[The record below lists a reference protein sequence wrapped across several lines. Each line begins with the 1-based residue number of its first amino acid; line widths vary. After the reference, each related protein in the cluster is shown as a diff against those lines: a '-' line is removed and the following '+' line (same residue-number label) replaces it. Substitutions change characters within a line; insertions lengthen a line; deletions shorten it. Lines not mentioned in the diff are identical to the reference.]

1 MKRFLSLMLTAALLL
16 ALGACGAGNA
26 PADPT
31 AKPTAQSKPGP
42 TAQSSAQ
49 PKPDPV
55 QPASA
60 AAETLARAV
69 YPEMA
74 PYPEEGGK
82 DTEAQWLAWRDGL
95 NAQRS
100 QLGEYAQGLE
110 PWLTACLTE
119 YLGSGEG
126 NRIIAPMNLYMA
138 LAMLAEVTAGNSRA
152 QLLNLLGEESI
163 EGLRARAKALWNASY
178 RDDGLVTRRLAASLW
193 LNDRL
198 SFAQDTVDLLAEN
211 YYASSFRGKMGSAQ
225 FDKALRSW
233 LNEQTGDLLKDQ
245 ASGLHMDPDTVL
257 ALATTIY
264 FKAAWQNK
272 FNQGATQPMTF
283 HGKSGDRETDFLR
296 KSSTGEYYWGEGFS
310 AVAVPLKDG
319 AMWFILPDEGKTPAD
334 LFHGEALAFLLDRSD
349 WEKCKTLTVHFSAP
363 RFDLSSDLDL
373 IGGLEDL
380 GVTDVFTPYI
390 ADFTPL
396 TTDTEVYVS
405 QVKHAARVMIDE
417 EGCTGAAYTV
427 IIAPAAGACMPP
439 EEEVEFTVD
448 RPFLFLVTD
457 SNGLPQFAGVVN
469 DAK

>member
-1 MKRFLSLMLTAALLL
+1 MPPVKPVS
-16 ALGACGAGNA
+16 GA
-26 PADPT
+26 
-31 AKPTAQSKPGP
+31 
-42 TAQSSAQ
+42 
-49 PKPDPV
+49 
-55 QPASA
+55 
-60 AAETLARAV
+60 EILARAV

-74 PYPEEGGK
+74 PYPEDHGK
-82 DTEAQWLAWRDGL
+82 NGEAEWLAWRDGL

-100 QLGEYAQGLE
+100 QLGDYARGLE

-198 SFAQDTVDLLAEN
+198 SFVQDTVDLLAED

-225 FDKALRSW
+225 FDKALQSW
-233 LNEQTGDLLKDQ
+233 LNQQTGDLLKDQ

-283 HGKSGDRETDFLR
+283 HGKAGDRETDFLR

-310 AVAVPLKDG
+310 AVSVPLKEG

-334 LFHGEALAFLLDRSD
+334 LFDGEALAFLLDRSD

-380 GVTDVFTPYI
+380 GVTDVFTPYV

-396 TTDTEVYVS
+396 TTDTDVYVS
-405 QVKHAARVMIDE
+405 QVKHAARVTIDE

-427 IIAPAAGACMPP
+427 IMAAAGAAMSP
-439 EEEVEFTVD
+439 EESVEFTAD
-448 RPFLFLVTD
+448 RPFLFLVTNFD
-457 SNGLPQFAGVVN
+457 GLPLFAGIVN
-469 DAK
+469 TVE